1 MIDYL
6 TVMLL
11 SLVAGLF
18 VLAFFV
24 FQLKDIDEKGLKK
37 FILVFLVIGFIM
49 MATGFH
55 MSFTWPLPGSYNIA
69 YGEMSLLIG
78 TLFLGAALHLAM
90 GWNLLPLTIV
100 SFFGGIAA
108 ILLGVR
114 IANLELTQHPD
125 MSSLGF
131 ILVGAFAVL
140 TPAVYQLRKVRAL
153 AYFSIVILVAA
164 GVVWILTTYGAYWSH
179 MESFAEWVPATM
191 R

>member
-24 FQLKDIDEKGLKK
+24 FQLKNIDEKGLTY
-37 FILVFLVIGFIM
+37 FTPVFLVIGFILM
-49 MATGFH
+49 ITGLH

-78 TLFLGAALHLAM
+78 TLFLGAALHLVM
-90 GWNLLPLTIV
+90 GWNFLPLTIL

-114 IANLELTQHPD
+114 IADLELTQHPG

-131 ILVGAFAVL
+131 ILVGVFAVL
-140 TPAVYQLRKVRAL
+140 TPATYQLRKFRAL
-153 AYFSIVILVAA
+153 AYISILILVAA
-164 GVVWILTTYGAYWSH
+164 GVVWILTTYGAYWGH
-179 MESFAEWVPATM
+179 MESFSEWVPAPM